1 MLEIWIIIVLEIGG
15 HDILIHYRLSTSLFL
30 GEEEEEKKDF
40 LENFACVLELLIFI
54 EIVVVFPTRA
64 PQYISKISNKQ
75 ELQLSS
81 ASPKAKKTLR
91 AFIDNGRAYILGQM
105 LATTRRVACLLKK
118 SSSSEKF
125 YGFSIVTFISVSIT
139 FTFPADPSYS
149 PPI

>member
-1 MLEIWIIIVLEIGG
+1 MLEIWIIIVLKIGG
-15 HDILIHYRLSTSLFL
+15 HDILKHYRLSTSLFL
-30 GEEEEEKKDF
+30 EEEEEKKDF

-105 LATTRRVACLLKK
+105 LTTTRWPGRLLTYSLAYSKRAAAAAPK
-118 SSSSEKF
+118 IF
-125 YGFSIVTFISVSIT
+125 MGFQL
-139 FTFPADPSYS
+139 
-149 PPI
+149 

>member
-1 MLEIWIIIVLEIGG
+1 MRVRVIMLEIWIIIVLKIGG
-15 HDILIHYRLSTSLFL
+15 HDILKHYRLSTSLFL
-30 GEEEEEKKDF
+30 EEEEEEKKDF

-105 LATTRRVACLLKK
+105 LTTTRRPGRLLTYSLAYSKRAAAAPK
-118 SSSSEKF
+118 NF
-125 YGFSIVTFISVSIT
+125 MGFQL
-139 FTFPADPSYS
+139 
-149 PPI
+149 

>member
-30 GEEEEEKKDF
+30 EEEEKKKDF

-118 SSSSEKF
+118 SSSSSSEKF

-139 FTFPADPSYS
+139 FTFPDPSYS